1 MQRRSILFAMAW
13 LVGCAQRPRLMDE
26 ALPGQGAWRG
36 RLALRVDGED
46 QSIEQNVKYY
56 NAHFELRG
64 DAQSGELLLS
74 SPIGTALAE
83 LRWDEH
89 SAVLRQSGESHDF
102 DSLDALAQ
110 AATGAAIPIAALFDW
125 LQGRAHDV
133 PGWQAE
139 LGNLQ
144 AGRLRARR
152 LALPAAD
159 LRLIL
164 EP

>member
-1 MQRRSILFAMAW
+1 MHA
-13 LVGCAQRPRLMDE
+13 P
-26 ALPGQGAWRG
+26 LPGQGTWRG

-46 QSIEQNVKYY
+46 HSFEQSAKLYS
-56 NAHFELRG
+56 AHFELRG
-64 DAQSGELLLS
+64 DAHSGELLLS
-74 SPIGTALAE
+74 SPIGTVLAE
-83 LRWDEH
+83 LRWDEG
-89 SAVLRQSGESHDF
+89 SAVLRQGGKSHGF
-102 DSLDALAQ
+102 GSLDELAL

-125 LQGRAHDV
+125 LQGRAHDA

-144 AGRLRARR
+144 TGRLRARR
-152 LALPAAD
+152 LTSPSAD